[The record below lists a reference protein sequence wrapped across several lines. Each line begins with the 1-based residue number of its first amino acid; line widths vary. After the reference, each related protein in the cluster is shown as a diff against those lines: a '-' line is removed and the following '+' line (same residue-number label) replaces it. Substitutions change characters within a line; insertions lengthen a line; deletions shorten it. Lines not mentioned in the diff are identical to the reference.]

1 MWRDGKIG
9 SSTAAQISPI
19 RRSSSLTGIGN
30 VTLVGSTARVALAA
44 AATAS
49 ALTVGVVGVVLA
61 VGDGPSQV
69 SNIPAPSQGGL
80 TTSPVQ
86 STQPTPTSAGTVPAT
101 PPLLLPNMRSLSA
114 SDLSIEVVGGTRRL
128 RFAASLA
135 NVGPGPLFLLP
146 RGRGGCRAG
155 QHHAV
160 QVLHSDRNRDGIFQ
174 RARDRAATRR
184 VTGCMLI
191 HPGHDHWHFDAM
203 ASYSLRRPGSSQ
215 VLVSRPKVSFCL
227 RDNVRVPRQ
236 RVVVPRRHFG
246 ECTRRSS
253 QQGISPGWVDVYK
266 ADLSGQWLRLPASVS
281 SEVLCLDL
289 KADPWGRLVET
300 NEADNATSVAIRI
313 DGRKVRRLSSTA
325 CR

>member
-1 MWRDGKIG
+1 
-9 SSTAAQISPI
+9 
-19 RRSSSLTGIGN
+19 LTDAGN
-30 VTLVGSTARVALAA
+30 VTGVGTTARLAVAAG
-44 AATAS
+44 ATAT

-61 VGDGPSQV
+61 VGDGPTEV
-69 SNIPAPSQGGL
+69 SSIRAPSASEL
-80 TTSPVQ
+80 TPTPVQ
-86 STQPTPTSAGTVPAT
+86 STRPTPTPTRTVPQA

-114 SDLSIEVVGGTRRL
+114 SDLNIEVVRGTRRL

-155 QHHAV
+155 QHEAV
-160 QVLHSDRNRDGIFQ
+160 QALHRDFNRDGVFQ
-174 RARDRAATRR
+174 RARDRTAFGR

-191 HPGHDHWHFDAM
+191 HPGHDHWHFAAM

-215 VLVSRPKVSFCL
+215 VLVTRPKVSFCL
-227 RDNVRVPRQ
+227 RDNVRVPGQ

-246 ECTRRSS
+246 ECTRRTS

-266 ADLSGQWLRLPASVS
+266 ASLSGQWLRLPSSVR

-289 KADPWGRLVET
+289 KADPWGRLLET

-313 DGRKVRRLSSTA
+313 DGTRVRRVNSA
-325 CR
+325 PCR